1 MLKKTK
7 GIVIGYLKYR
17 DSSIIVQVFTRELGL
32 KSYVVNSVRSA
43 KAKSKMALYQPLTL
57 LDLVVYDKENRNI
70 HRISEARLDHTFTRL
85 PFEFHRSGI
94 ALFIVETLNRSIA
107 EHYQNEALFD
117 FLYELICHLDRE
129 QANLGIFPLAF
140 LVQLTSYL
148 GFEPEDAEQFYE
160 QLPINRAGSNHQAK
174 SELLTMLINQGL
186 HGEKSFPSSLKRELM
201 DDLLVFYQIHLENF
215 GEVKSLPVL
224 RSLM

>member
-17 DSSIIVQVFTRELGL
+17 DSSIIVQVFTREIGL
-32 KSYVVNSVRSA
+32 KSYIVNSVRST

-57 LDLVVYDKENRNI
+57 LDLVVYDKEYRNI
-70 HRISEARLDHTFTRL
+70 HRISEARLDHTFVLL
-85 PFEFHRSGI
+85 PFDFRRTGI
-94 ALFIVETLNRSIA
+94 ALFMVETLNKCIT
-107 EHYQNEALFD
+107 EHYQNNALFD
-117 FLYELICHLDRE
+117 FLHKLIRELDSE
-129 QANLGIFPLAF
+129 QANLGIFPLAY

-148 GFEPEDAEQFYE
+148 GFEPENAQQFYE
-160 QLPINRAGSNHQAK
+160 QLPINRAGSNHHTK
-174 SELLTMLINQGL
+174 SELLTMLITQGL
-186 HGEKSFPSSLKRELM
+186 NGNKTFPSSLKREMM